1 MFETIILPIVT
12 LFVGGGLATFLTL
25 KATKRT
31 ANANADQAEVQTR
44 ADEFHLLKEQIELN
58 QQQNL
63 DLTKASND
71 LTQLNLELTE
81 HIKDKARKYAEQTE
95 ILRQA
100 QAKLLAAES
109 EQIKLTAEIGDL
121 KVQLAHKRCDTLSCP
136 FRQPPNVHTPPKPD
150 MTEAEYHM
158 AAEKKP
164 KAKKTKSAKTQTT
177 QV

>member
-25 KATKRT
+25 KATKRA

-63 DLTKASND
+63 DLTK
-71 LTQLNLELTE
+71 TNLELTG
-81 HIKDKARKYAEQTE
+81 HIKDKAKKYSEQTE
-95 ILRQA
+95 VLRQT

-121 KVQLAHKRCDTLSCP
+121 KVQLAHKRCDTLTCP

-164 KAKKTKSAKTQTT
+164 KTKKTKSAKTQTT
-177 QV
+177 QA